1 MSWKIEIIALLAS
14 IFLLNSCGQDPVPK
28 PRGYFRLAL
37 PEKAYRTFDPPC
49 PYKFDVPEQAIILPS
64 RSAEDSCWLN
74 VHMPKYKQTI
84 HITYKEV
91 GADLFQ
97 LIEDAHGFKSKH
109 QVKADRVENIRV
121 INSVAKV
128 YGNIFNIEGNV
139 ASPMQFYL
147 TDSVEHFV
155 YGAMYFNMVPNADSL
170 DPVIQRSKE
179 DLQYLVESFRWTD
192 QPY

>member
-1 MSWKIEIIALLAS
+1 MSKKVEILAFLFGLILLG
-14 IFLLNSCGQDPVPK
+14 SCGQDPVPK
-28 PRGYFRLAL
+28 PRGYFRLEL
-37 PEKAYRTFDPPC
+37 PEKAYRNFAPPC
-49 PYKFDVPEQAIILPS
+49 PYSFDVPEQAIILPS
-64 RSAEDSCWLN
+64 RNAADSCWLN

-91 GADLFQ
+91 GDQLYQ

-109 QVKADRVENIRV
+109 QVKADRIENVRV
-121 INSVAKV
+121 INPVAKV

-155 YGAMYFNMVPNADSL
+155 YGALYFNMAPNADSL
-170 DPVIQRSKE
+170 DPVIRRSKE
-179 DLQYLVESFRWTD
+179 DLQYLVESFRWAE
-192 QPY
+192 